1 MKNKQQLVTI
11 KYSSCNGNRLIHW
24 DFLHVMHE
32 IRLMQLLANL
42 SNYVKAICLIDM
54 DKDIP

>member
-1 MKNKQQLVTI
+1 MEIDLST
-11 KYSSCNGNRLIHW
+11 GN
-24 DFLHVMHE
+24 FLHVMHE